1 MYKPVLFRVV
11 FLIFSLGISWSFND
25 PEPLLSRYFSSPLNE
40 SVRLSGSFGELRPNH
55 FHEGIDI
62 KGPLGSPV
70 YASADGFI
78 SRIGIS
84 GSGYGKALFISHP
97 NGYTSLYA
105 HMKGFTP
112 ELDAYTRRVQMEQQ
126 RFELDIEVQEDVF
139 RVQKGDLIGYIG
151 LTGSTQGPHLHFE
164 IRETDTDNAVN
175 PLLMGVP
182 YTDDIRPLM
191 RQLKIYHL
199 GPGLETLE
207 DETLQLV
214 SRSGEYVTL
223 QDTLVI
229 GAWRIGFGL
238 KAFDRMNGSYNLNG
252 IYSLEMFEDGERVY
266 AFKLDRL
273 QASESGFINA
283 HLDYEEQVRRRSY
296 FNRCFVLPGNEL
308 EIYRHRGK
316 NTGIV
321 QLSQYRAK
329 HIRMVA
335 GDLNG
340 NTSELSFWIKRGSVP
355 ERQVPAYNYL
365 LPHDEESVIKE
376 ADALLRFPKA
386 GFYSDMYLNYEVFAD
401 SSAGYY
407 SRIHQLGPTL
417 TPIHRAFDIAIKP
430 GEDFPLELKDKAF
443 VGRCDLDNVIIN
455 YGGNW
460 EKGYLRT
467 RVKSFGDFVIMADTI
482 PPDIQVLNIG
492 ARHSPGQ
499 TLRFRISDNVTNG
512 GSQRGLS
519 YEGSIDGGWILMEYD
534 VKNNLLT
541 HLLASDMNRGT
552 HSLLLRVT
560 DAMGNSTTLEQD
572 FTY

>member
-482 PPDIQVLNIG
+482 PPDIQVLNFG

-519 YEGSIDGGWILMEYD
+519 YEGSIDGRWILMEYD

-541 HLLASDMNRGT
+541 HLLASDMNRGK

>member
-1 MYKPVLFRVV
+1 MYKPVLFKVV
-11 FLIFSLGISWSFND
+11 FLIFSLAISWSFND

-40 SVRLSGSFGELRPNH
+40 PVRLSGSFGELRPNH

-62 KGPLGSPV
+62 KGPLGSPI

-112 ELDAYTRRVQMEQQ
+112 EVDAYARRVQMEQQ
-126 RFELDIEVQEDVF
+126 RFELDIELQEDVF

-164 IRETDTDNAVN
+164 IRETDSGNAVN

-214 SRSGEYVTL
+214 SRSGEYGTL
-223 QDTLVI
+223 QDTLVT
-229 GAWRIGFGL
+229 GAWRVGFGL

-340 NTSELSFWIKRGSVP
+340 NTSELSFWIKRGPVP
-355 ERQVPAYNYL
+355 ERQVPVYNYV
-365 LPHDEESVIKE
+365 LPHTGESIIKE
-376 ADALLRFPKA
+376 TDALFRFPES
-386 GFYSDMYLNYEVFAD
+386 GFYSDMYLNYEAFVD
-401 SSAGYY
+401 SSEGYY
-407 SRIHQLGPTL
+407 SRIHQLSPAL
-417 TPIHRAFDIAIKP
+417 TPIHKAFEIAIKP
-430 GEDFPLELKDKAF
+430 AETFPEELKDKTF
-443 VGRCDLDNVIIN
+443 IGRCDLDNVIIN
-455 YGGNW
+455 YGGTW

-467 RVKSFGDFVIMADTI
+467 RVKSFGDFVIMSDTT
-482 PPDIQVLNIG
+482 PPDIQVINFG
-492 ARHSPGQ
+492 TRHSPGQ
-499 TLRFRISDNVTNG
+499 TLRFRIRDNVVGG
-512 GSQRGLS
+512 GSQRGLR
-519 YEGSIDGGWILMEYD
+519 YEGSIDGRWVLMEYD
-534 VKNNLLT
+534 AKNNLLT
-541 HLLASDMNRGT
+541 HLLESDLERGT
-552 HSLLLRVT
+552 HDFRLKVT
-560 DAMGNSTTLEQD
+560 DAMDNTRVFEQT
-572 FTY
+572 FSY